1 MIAYPGEFF
10 RKFSPLAFINRRM
23 PAAFRHENM
32 TSSLLSLT
40 YVLRG
45 FQIKFLWWHGSVGS
59 PMWLEHQT
67 VRWHGSV
74 GRAHRSHHGAQAP
87 VALALIDQAKRDRWF
102 ESNCHHHS
110 AALENQGPQFFIPSA
125 SLPRGSLFS
134 GFTSAM

>member
-45 FQIKFLWWHGSVGS
+45 FQIKFFMVA
-59 PMWLEHQT
+59 WLS
-67 VRWHGSV
+67 R
-74 GRAHRSHHGAQAP
+74 
-87 VALALIDQAKRDRWF
+87 
-102 ESNCHHHS
+102 
-110 AALENQGPQFFIPSA
+110 
-125 SLPRGSLFS
+125 
-134 GFTSAM
+134 